1 MIEPK
6 ITIIVPV
13 YKVEPYIRK
22 CVESIIGQTYRHIEV
37 ILVDDG
43 SPDNCGAI
51 CDEYA
56 RADSRIT
63 VIHTENEGVYSAR
76 NKALDVATGDYLM
89 FVDSD
94 DWVEP
99 DFCETALKLALE
111 NNVQM
116 VAFMFNN
123 VFEDRDH
130 SITEKRP
137 AVFRQTGCMEASEAV
152 RHLIL
157 RASSL
162 ANYLWN
168 KLYKRSLFD
177 GVKFPEVRVLQD
189 QAVVYLMMLRAGRIY
204 VSNAVLYNYFQHS
217 GSITATTLYSQKMFA
232 SLFAIWQERL
242 PILRQYCPENVQH
255 QMMQLADLSLKGL
268 IFIRPDSESEQLR
281 NDMKGFLQAN
291 KAYLLRGGGKR
302 NTRVK
307 LYLYYYCRPLLYII
321 MYLKVKSRTLK
332 SYFKKNIS
340 YYN

>member
-6 ITIIVPV
+6 ITVIVPV
-13 YKVEPYIRK
+13 YKVEPCIRK
-22 CVESIIGQTYRHIEV
+22 CVESIIGQTHRQIEV

-56 RADSRIT
+56 RADNRII
-63 VIHTENEGVYSAR
+63 VIHTKNEGVYIAR
-76 NKALDVATGDYLM
+76 KKALDVATGDYLM

-123 VFEDRDH
+123 VFEGRDH
-130 SITEKRP
+130 TITEKSP
-137 AVFRQTGCMEASEAV
+137 AVFRKTGYMEASEAV

-157 RASSL
+157 RDSPI

-177 GVKFPEVRVLQD
+177 GVKFPEGRVLQD

-204 VSNAVLYNYFQHS
+204 VSDAVLYNYLQHP
-217 GSITATTLYSQKMFA
+217 GSITNSIYNSIKKYA

-242 PILRQYCPENVQH
+242 PILRQYCPENVHH
-255 QMMQLADLSLKGL
+255 QLMQLADLSLKGL
-268 IFIRPDSESEQLR
+268 IFIRSDSESEQLR

-291 KAYLLRGGGKR
+291 KAYLLREGGKR
-302 NTRVK
+302 NTRIK

-321 MYLKVKSRTLK
+321 MHLKVKLRTLK
-332 SYFKKNIS
+332 RYFKKNLS
-340 YYN
+340 YYG

>member
-1 MIEPK
+1 MESK

-22 CVESIIGQTYRHIEV
+22 CVESIIGQTYRQIEV

-56 RADSRIT
+56 KSDDRVK
-63 VIHTENEGVYSAR
+63 VIHTENEGVYIAR

-99 DFCETALKLALE
+99 DFCETALKLALD

-116 VAFMFNN
+116 VAFMYNN
-123 VFEDRDH
+123 VFEGRDY
-130 SITEKRP
+130 SIMEKRP
-137 AVFRQTGCMEASEAV
+137 SVFRKTGYMDASEAV

-157 RASSL
+157 RDSPI
-162 ANYLWN
+162 ANYLCN
-168 KLYKRSLFD
+168 KLFKRSLFD
-177 GVKFPEVRVLQD
+177 GFRFPEGRVLQD
-189 QAVVYLMMLRAGRIY
+189 QAVTYLMMLRAGRIY
-204 VSNAVLYNYFQHS
+204 VSNAVLYNYLQHS
-217 GSITATTLYSQKMFA
+217 GSITATTQYSLERFA

-255 QMMQLADLSLKGL
+255 QMMQLADLSMKGL
-268 IFIRPDSESEQLR
+268 IFIRPNSESKQLR
-281 NDMKGFLQAN
+281 NDMKGFLQTN
-291 KAYLLRGGGKR
+291 KAYLLREGGKK
-302 NTRVK
+302 NTRDK
-307 LYLYYYCRPLLYII
+307 LYMYYYCRPLLYSIS
-321 MYLKVKSRTLK
+321 YLKDKLRSLK
-332 SYFKKNIS
+332 RYFNKNLS
-340 YYN
+340 YYD